1 MSSLIL
7 YLTVFV
13 AATYFIAKST
23 IYKNIYNI
31 VCIIGMMILI
41 VFAAGRFHVG
51 TDMNTYM
58 NMFERYSTYTWPE
71 FFANIDSDL
80 LFAIISKITYSLG
93 GRVLTWGTFAFLI
106 VFPVY
111 TTLRKQYP
119 DASLGVA
126 FFAFLCLYYALSF
139 NITRQFIA
147 IAIIFWGMKFV
158 FQNRL
163 IPFLLVVIVA
173 TGFHVSAPIAFLVW
187 FLWNH
192 KENCAVKG
200 RKRIAFLIGVAIL
213 VFLYQSAIEFVT
225 NNIDALSSYASYAE
239 TSTIGQNR
247 DLYLNLLELAVL
259 LFFKRFL
266 CKKDEKND
274 FMYSLLIISV
284 MIGFTGFLHPQVKR
298 MAYYFSM
305 PSKLVL
311 LGNLQY
317 GFTKNSRMGA
327 RVLIC
332 VYVVAYFILTI
343 YILGESN
350 LIPYRFDLF
359 SEHSSLEIY

>member
-1 MSSLIL
+1 
-7 YLTVFV
+7 
-13 AATYFIAKST
+13 
-23 IYKNIYNI
+23 
-31 VCIIGMMILI
+31 
-41 VFAAGRFHVG
+41 
-51 TDMNTYM
+51 
-58 NMFERYSTYTWPE
+58 
-71 FFANIDSDL
+71 
-80 LFAIISKITYSLG
+80 
-93 GRVLTWGTFAFLI
+93 
-106 VFPVY
+106 
-111 TTLRKQYP
+111 
-119 DASLGVA
+119 
-126 FFAFLCLYYALSF
+126 
-139 NITRQFIA
+139 
-147 IAIIFWGMKFV
+147 MKFV
-158 FQNRL
+158 FQNRV

-187 FLWNH
+187 FLWDH
-192 KENCAVKG
+192 KRNCAVKG
-200 RKRIAFLIGVAIL
+200 RKKIVILIGVAIL
-213 VFLYQSAIEFVT
+213 VFLYQSVIEFFTSNV
-225 NNIDALSSYASYAE
+225 DVLSSYASYAE
-239 TSTIGQNR
+239 TSTRGQNR

-266 CKKDEKND
+266 SEDEKND

-359 SEHSSLEIY
+359 SEW